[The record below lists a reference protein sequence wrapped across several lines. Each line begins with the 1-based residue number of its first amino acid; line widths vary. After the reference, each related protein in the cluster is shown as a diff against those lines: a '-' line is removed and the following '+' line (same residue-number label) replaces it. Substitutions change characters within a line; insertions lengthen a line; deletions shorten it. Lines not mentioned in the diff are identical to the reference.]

1 MSTARSSVLPLT
13 ESGLLT
19 ALAVV
24 FGLMTAYLPI
34 LGFLVAFLLPLPF
47 IVLIVRHG
55 FRQGLMGFVVALA
68 LLAMLSTPF
77 YSLTILLTYGVP
89 GLVLGRGF
97 QKEWHPWRTFGLA
110 TIISIAA
117 VLGALGLGFLMTGIN
132 PFTEQLEAY
141 RSVFAETEA
150 TYAAMGVDTK
160 ASGADVKEVLS
171 FMALLM
177 PLSIA
182 MVGVLSSAVGYA
194 LGARVLRH
202 LGHRATKFPPFR
214 LWRLPVAF
222 FYTFGF
228 ALVGVYWGSTYSI
241 ELLYTVAVNVV
252 IFTMLAGVV
261 QGCSVLSFFMDRHRL
276 GLLFRVAIYIF
287 LFFNGVMLL
296 LLSIAGLFDMAFD
309 YRHRFAGE

>member
-1 MSTARSSVLPLT
+1 MRSPVSPVRSLT

-24 FGLMTAYLPI
+24 FGLLTAYLPL

-55 FRQGLMGFVVALA
+55 LRRGLMGFVVALA

-97 QKEWHPWRTFGLA
+97 QKEWRPWRAYGLA
-110 TIISIAA
+110 TVISIAA
-117 VLGALGLGFLMTGIN
+117 VLVTLGIGFLMTGIN
-132 PFTEQLEAY
+132 PFTAQLDAY
-141 RSVFAETEA
+141 KSAFSDTEA
-150 TYAAMGVDTK
+150 AYAAMGVDTQ
-160 ASGADVKEVLS
+160 ASGVEAGEILS

-194 LGARVLRH
+194 LGARVLRR
-202 LGHRATKFPPFR
+202 LGHRATEFPPFR
-214 LWRLPVAF
+214 QWRLPVAF

-228 ALVGVYWGSTYSI
+228 GLVGVYWGSTYGI
-241 ELLYTVAVNVV
+241 DALYTVALNVV
-252 IFTMLAGVV
+252 IFTMIAGVV
-261 QGCSVLSFFMDRHRL
+261 QGYSVLSFFMDRHRL
-276 GLLFRVAIYIF
+276 GLLFRVPIYAF
-287 LFFNGVMLL
+287 LLFNGVCLL
-296 LLSIAGLFDMAFD
+296 LLSLAGIFDMAFD
-309 YRHRFAGE
+309 YRHRFARK